1 MKESMRSKLAQLAR
15 RLEEIDVTLQ
25 DPDIASNMD
34 RFRALSKE
42 RAEIEPIVQKTK
54 EFEKAEADLEAA
66 NEMLSDPEMKEFAS
80 EEIGNAKKV
89 IEQVSAELEILLL
102 PKDPNDD
109 KNIFLEI
116 RAGTGGDESA
126 LFAGDLFRMY
136 SRYAEARPILAD
148 TKKSLSES
156 SDLAPIPSSNSK
168 AADIAFSVFRKPS
181 LRDASIRP
189 HVQSRFFLKPTR

>member
-1 MKESMRSKLAQLAR
+1 MRSKLAQLAR

-109 KNIFLEI
+109 KNIFLEKY
-116 RAGTGGDESA
+116 
-126 LFAGDLFRMY
+126 FAF
-136 SRYAEARPILAD
+136 PILLSPHLCCFQIFLREIQPENMH
-148 TKKSLSES
+148 SL
-156 SDLAPIPSSNSK
+156 IP
-168 AADIAFSVFRKPS
+168 FH
-181 LRDASIRP
+181 LE
-189 HVQSRFFLKPTR
+189 